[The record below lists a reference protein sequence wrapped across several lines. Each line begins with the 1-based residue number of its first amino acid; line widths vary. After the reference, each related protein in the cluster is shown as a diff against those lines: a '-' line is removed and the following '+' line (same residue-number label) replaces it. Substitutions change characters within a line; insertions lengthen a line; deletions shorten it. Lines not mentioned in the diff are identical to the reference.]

1 MSLKPM
7 FILAKAEKK
16 PFSTEL
22 CMFCQEKIVVPKKV
36 DKRHKTLNVSS
47 QYFQNVIELL
57 KQYNDI
63 LSKHYSD
70 LYNAVIHKNGEDL
83 KNEGFCYHYR
93 CKRDFNRAV
102 HDVKRSK
109 KRQQDSKEIENEAP
123 PSRKLCSSMET
134 FDSNQCLF
142 CQRISEERLHDI
154 IQGSKDLELKT
165 AFRECPSSLEVF
177 KIRLLGAHDA
187 MVSELKYHQKCWNKI
202 IVNRIPE
209 VLYTST
215 IPSSSELE
223 TLRSHISM
231 PSSSAE
237 STHFSSSHGILAS
250 SDSVSVLKT
259 DFCIKKLLA
268 CFEN

>member
-1 MSLKPM
+1 MSLKPTS
-7 FILAKAEKK
+7 ILTKAEKK
-16 PFSTEL
+16 PFSIEL

-36 DKRHKTLNVSS
+36 DKGHKTLNISS
-47 QYFQNVIELL
+47 QDIQNVIELL

-63 LSKHYSD
+63 LSKLYSD

-142 CQRISEERLHDI
+142 CQRISEELLHDI
-154 IQGSKDLELKT
+154 MQEDSKDLELKT
-165 AFRECPSSLEVF
+165 AFKECPSSLEVF
-177 KIRLLGAHDA
+177 KIRSLGAHDV
-187 MVSELKYHQKCWNKI
+187 MN
-202 IVNRIPE
+202 
-209 VLYTST
+209 
-215 IPSSSELE
+215 
-223 TLRSHISM
+223 
-231 PSSSAE
+231 
-237 STHFSSSHGILAS
+237 
-250 SDSVSVLKT
+250 
-259 DFCIKKLLA
+259 
-268 CFEN
+268 